1 MNKKRIIALL
11 VCFVLV
17 ISAAF
22 TVSAAAFPDIEA
34 RHSWAEEA
42 IDDMVDR
49 GILKGYTDGT
59 FKPDKAVTKLETLII
74 ASRIMGVDEAENAE
88 YRAAAV
94 KKYENT
100 LAPYDISFKDEVAY
114 LLYRNVLKTNELSS
128 YISDSA
134 KNQALKRYE
143 AAILLTKLVG
153 GEDAALAESV
163 IVLDFADASSIP
175 SSAKAYVKY
184 ISDIGLMKGME
195 ENRFNPSG
203 ELTRAMISTV
213 MYRAEEFMEETLT
226 TGTVEEVNDSS
237 ITALINGKSQEIAIP
252 EGTVIKVDAS
262 EIALGKLSVNQ
273 LIRIHY
279 QGTTIR
285 FIDALS
291 SNLYYT
297 VSGTI
302 VTKAS
307 NAGVK
312 TLNIANASGTNTYT
326 ISNDGCEYIID
337 KQIGTFANL
346 AENQYVVLTIQA
358 GVVTNVV
365 VETGAKTVNGKLTGV
380 ILGENLVSITV
391 ETAKG
396 DELEYII
403 NEDASIVRNNA
414 KTDVR
419 SLSAGDSVKLT
430 IENGGI
436 SKIVAT
442 SLSKSITGII
452 SKIVISS
459 NSTITIKTGTDEIE
473 YGITS
478 DTKFVVDGKEE
489 CTIYDLR
496 LGANADIRL
505 DSTNI
510 TRISTQSMVV
520 SPTLTG
526 VVTYVHPTSYV
537 MGLQVFDS
545 ATGEAETIQTVV
557 KSTVK
562 VTDTTSSNI
571 SSFKSLE
578 PGMTVVVVGTSKYG
592 VYEVN
597 QIIVTAKVD

>member
-34 RHSWAEEA
+34 RHSWAEDA

-74 ASRIMGVDEAENAE
+74 AARIMGVDDDENAE

-94 KKYENT
+94 KKYEGT
-100 LAPYDISFKDEVAY
+100 LAAYDISYKNEISY
-114 LLYRNVLKTNELSS
+114 LLYRDVIKTNELSS

-184 ISDIGLMKGME
+184 ISDIGLMNGME

-213 MYRAEEFMEETLT
+213 MYRAEEYMRETLS
-226 TGTVEEVNDSS
+226 TGTIDKVNDSS
-237 ITALINGKSQEIAIP
+237 LTVTINGKSQEIAIP
-252 EGTVIKVDAS
+252 EGAVIKVDAETIS
-262 EIALGKLSVNQ
+262 LADLPVNQ
-273 LIRIHY
+273 LIRLHY
-279 QGTTIR
+279 QGNTIR

-291 SNLYYT
+291 ANLYFT

-302 VTKAS
+302 TTKTS
-307 NAGVK
+307 NGGVK
-312 TLNIANASGTNTYT
+312 TLVIANASGSKTYT
-326 ISNDGCEYIID
+326 ISSDYCEYIINN
-337 KQIGTFANL
+337 QLSTFANL
-346 AENQYVVLTIQA
+346 SENNYAVLTIQS
-358 GVVTNVV
+358 GVVTKVV
-365 VETGAKTVNGKLTGV
+365 VETGTKTVNGKLTGV
-380 ILGENLVSITV
+380 TLGEEYVAISIQTNDGDKVEYLLNEEVSI
-391 ETAKG
+391 
-396 DELEYII
+396 
-403 NEDASIVRNNA
+403 SRNNT
-414 KTDVR
+414 KSDIR
-419 SLSAGDSVKLT
+419 SLSAGDTVKVTL
-430 IENGGI
+430 ENGGV
-436 SKIVAT
+436 SKIIAT
-442 SLSKSITGII
+442 SSSKSMTGTI

-459 NSTITIKTGTDEIE
+459 ESSITIKTGTDEYV

-478 DTKFVVDGKEE
+478 DTKFIVDGKEG

-496 LGANADIRL
+496 LGATADIRL

-510 TRISTQSMVV
+510 TSISTQSVAI

-526 VVTYVHPTSYV
+526 VITYVHPTSYV
-537 MGLQVFDS
+537 MGLQIFDS

>member
-17 ISAAF
+17 ISTAF

-34 RHSWAEEA
+34 RHSWAEDA

-74 ASRIMGVDEAENAE
+74 ASRIMGVDEDENAE

-100 LAPYDISFKDEVAY
+100 LAPYDISFKDEIAY
-114 LLYRNVLKTNELSS
+114 LLYRNVIKTNELSS

-184 ISDIGLMKGME
+184 ISEIGLMKGME

-213 MYRAEEFMEETLT
+213 MYRAEEYMEETLT
-226 TGTVEEVNDSS
+226 TGTVEKVSDSS

-279 QGTTIR
+279 QGNAIR

-302 VTKAS
+302 TTKSS
-307 NAGVK
+307 NSGVK
-312 TLNIANASGTNTYT
+312 TLVVANASGSKTYT
-326 ISNDGCEYIID
+326 ISDTGCEYLID
-337 KQIGTFANL
+337 NKLSTFANL
-346 AENQYVVLTIQA
+346 PDSCYVVLTIQA
-358 GVVTNVV
+358 GVVTKVV
-365 VETGAKTVNGKLTGV
+365 VETGAKSVNGKLTGV
-380 ILGENLVSITV
+380 TLGEDFVAISV
-391 ETAKG
+391 ETTDG
-396 DELEYII
+396 DDVEYIV
-403 NEDASIVRNNA
+403 NEEVTITRNN
-414 KTDVR
+414 KKSDIR
-419 SLSAGDSVKLT
+419 SLSAGDTVKVTL
-430 IENGGI
+430 ENGGV

-442 SLSKSITGII
+442 SSSKSMTGTIT
-452 SKIVISS
+452 KIVISS
-459 NSTITIKTGTDEIE
+459 NSTITVKTGTDEYE

-478 DTKFVVDGKEE
+478 DTQFVVDGKED

-496 LGANADIRL
+496 LGASADIRL

-526 VVTYVHPTSYV
+526 VITYVHPTSYV
-537 MGLQVFDS
+537 MGLQVFDA

-562 VTDTTSSNI
+562 VTDTTSSNV

>member
-1 MNKKRIIALL
+1 M
-11 VCFVLV
+11 
-17 ISAAF
+17 
-22 TVSAAAFPDIEA
+22 
-34 RHSWAEEA
+34 
-42 IDDMVDR
+42 
-49 GILKGYTDGT
+49 
-59 FKPDKAVTKLETLII
+59 
-74 ASRIMGVDEAENAE
+74 
-88 YRAAAV
+88 
-94 KKYENT
+94 
-100 LAPYDISFKDEVAY
+100 
-114 LLYRNVLKTNELSS
+114 
-128 YISDSA
+128 
-134 KNQALKRYE
+134 
-143 AAILLTKLVG
+143 
-153 GEDAALAESV
+153 
-163 IVLDFADASSIP
+163 
-175 SSAKAYVKY
+175 
-184 ISDIGLMKGME
+184 
-195 ENRFNPSG
+195 
-203 ELTRAMISTV
+203 
-213 MYRAEEFMEETLT
+213 
-226 TGTVEEVNDSS
+226 
-237 ITALINGKSQEIAIP
+237 
-252 EGTVIKVDAS
+252 
-262 EIALGKLSVNQ
+262 
-273 LIRIHY
+273 
-279 QGTTIR
+279 
-285 FIDALS
+285 
-291 SNLYYT
+291 
-297 VSGTI
+297 SGTI